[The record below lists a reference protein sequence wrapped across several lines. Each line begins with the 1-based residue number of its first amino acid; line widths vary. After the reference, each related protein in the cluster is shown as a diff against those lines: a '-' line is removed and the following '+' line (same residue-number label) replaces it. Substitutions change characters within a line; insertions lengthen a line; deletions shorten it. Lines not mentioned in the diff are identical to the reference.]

1 MKHNPQ
7 LRPEYTVREELPK
20 VIDQKLMC
28 PFCEIPHELS
38 PVDVAKC
45 GTLIRV
51 TAIQTVVPK
60 RTVRSKKLTC
70 LKCKK
75 GDGEMV
81 VYGNG
86 YIHLVDCMPEIKM
99 LSAEPKYS
107 NFAKFVHGL
116 PAWMKKRIE
125 KNTGIAKKVRDV
137 DQDGQETGKVL
148 GYFFYK
154 P

>member
-1 MKHNPQ
+1 
-7 LRPEYTVREELPK
+7 
-20 VIDQKLMC
+20 
-28 PFCEIPHELS
+28 
-38 PVDVAKC
+38 
-45 GTLIRV
+45 
-51 TAIQTVVPK
+51 
-60 RTVRSKKLTC
+60 
-70 LKCKK
+70 
-75 GDGEMV
+75 MV

-99 LSAEPKYS
+99 LSAKPKYS
-107 NFAKFVHGL
+107 NFAKLVHGL
-116 PAWMKKRIE
+116 PAWMKKCIE